1 MARVPTPIDLLAER
15 HFAATLELSP
25 VEATMLGVDLNQDRY
40 DDFSPDGRT
49 AFTELARRTLAE
61 ADSLMPTDQADE
73 VTLAALRERLG
84 LQVEFAEARADLL
97 SVNGIASD
105 LHDIREVYDQMPRDT
120 DDDWAMI
127 ARRLRAVPEAIGG
140 WWASQLESVAAG
152 IRPALRQAELL
163 AEQCR
168 GWAGQDGYFTA
179 LGAAAGPRSDAL
191 ADDLAS
197 GLEVARQ
204 AYAAVADRIEDE
216 LLPRCTEV
224 DAVGRERYQL
234 ASRSFLGTRI
244 DIDQTYE
251 WGLAEVADVQRRYLA
266 TAQRIVPGGTIQQA
280 QDALDRDPRYQLR
293 GTEALRDWMQARADE
308 AVAELLAGGHFV
320 IPEPLRRIECRIAD
334 TNDGGVYYTPP
345 SDDLTRPGRMYWS
358 VPPGEDKFTTWRELT
373 TVYHE
378 GVPGHHLQHALAL
391 ANRDLNSWRRSGM
404 WVSGH
409 GEGWALYAERLM
421 AELGFLADPGALMG
435 LLDAQSLR
443 AVRVVLDLGIHCG
456 LPAPDHL
463 GGGQWT
469 FDKAWQYF
477 NEHTSQPP
485 GQARFE
491 VLRYH
496 GWPGQ
501 APSYRLGERYWLDL
515 RAEAQA
521 KQGTAFDLAQFHS
534 AALSLGTLGLD
545 VLGDAVRGTL

>member
-1 MARVPTPIDLLAER
+1 
-15 HFAATLELSP
+15 
-25 VEATMLGVDLNQDRY
+25 MLGVDLNQDRY
-40 DDFSPDGRT
+40 DDFSPEGRA
-49 AFTELARRTLAE
+49 AFTSLARQTLAE
-61 ADSLMPTDQADE
+61 ADSLAPADQVDR

-84 LQVEFAEARADLL
+84 LQVEAAEARADLL
-97 SVNGIASD
+97 SVNGVASN
-105 LHDIREVYDQMPRDT
+105 LHDIREVYDQMPRDS
-120 DDDWAMI
+120 DDDWATI
-127 ARRLRAVPEAIGG
+127 ARRLRAIPDALEG
-140 WWASQLESVAAG
+140 WWASQLASVSAG
-152 IRPALRQAELL
+152 IPPARRQAELL

-168 GWAGQDGYFTA
+168 SWAGQDGYFTA
-179 LGAAAGPRSDAL
+179 LGAAAGKRPDAL
-191 ADDLAS
+191 ANDLAS
-197 GLEVARQ
+197 GLAVARQ
-204 AYAAVADRIEDE
+204 AYAAVADRIEGE

-234 ASRSFLGTRI
+234 ASRFFLGTRI
-244 DIDQTYE
+244 DIDQTYQ
-251 WGLAEVADVQRRYLA
+251 WGLAEVAEVQRRYLA
-266 TAQRIVPGGTIQQA
+266 TAQQVVPGGTIQQA

-293 GTEALRDWMQARADE
+293 GTEALLEWMQARADE
-308 AVAELLAGGHFV
+308 AVAELLARGHFN

-334 TNDGGVYYTPP
+334 THDGGVYYTPP
-345 SDDLTRPGRMYWS
+345 SDDLSRPGRMYWS
-358 VPPGEDKFTTWRELT
+358 VPVGEDKFTTWRELT

-378 GVPGHHLQHALAL
+378 GAPGHHLQHALAL
-391 ANRDLNSWRRSGM
+391 ANRDLNGWRRNGL

-421 AELGFLADPGALMG
+421 AELGFLTDPGALMG

-456 LPAPDHL
+456 LPAPESV
-463 GGGQWT
+463 GGGEWT

-477 NEHTSQPP
+477 NAHTSRPP
-485 GQARFE
+485 GNARFE

-521 KQGTAFDLAQFHS
+521 SQGSAFDLAQFHS
-534 AALSLGTLGLD
+534 ATLSLGTLGLD